1 MKAAAVTQCS
11 TAARR
16 NSAILHTFLLA
27 NLFIALLATNA
38 KAATQILLQR
48 GGLNDQPGQYS
59 GVVDLTIDPG
69 FDNAKVT
76 VTVDGQKVADGLMSP
91 YHLVV
96 DLGPTP
102 LQHRISIS
110 AKGANGKHVRW
121 TETINRGL
129 LPLALRVKAMDT
141 AAGLF
146 EVDATSPADDPIEVV
161 QLWDQGQVIA
171 TTSEAPYRFTVP
183 PSILASGFV
192 QVTARTK
199 AGEEAADFWS
209 AAGNVHVAELQ
220 VRTVPIFVSVVD
232 RNGVTHDNVDRALF
246 RIMDGNSEGT
256 IIEFGKAFDQ
266 PISIALLVD
275 SSASMTYSMKH
286 AAKAAGEFVKH
297 ALKDGDR
304 CSITAVQDV
313 PRRKQPLT
321 DDRAQIAAALAGI
334 TPLGRTALYDAVA
347 SAIRELREEKNRRA
361 IVVLTDGSDT
371 TSTWS
376 YDEVEKLSREA
387 AIPIYFIA
395 YEGGSDDDAARNLE
409 RLRYLASQTGGF
421 VATATEQNLMAKY
434 TEIEKDLRAQFAITY
449 QVSDFGKTNEWR
461 PVRVVVNSPKLTART
476 IKGYF
481 TP

>member
-1 MKAAAVTQCS
+1 MKAAVPRGS
-11 TAARR
+11 NEARR
-16 NSAILHTFLLA
+16 NR
-27 NLFIALLATNA
+27 ALLHPLLTVLLTGLLSTSAG
-38 KAATQILLQR
+38 AATQILLQR
-48 GGLNDQPGQYS
+48 GAPADQPGEFS
-59 GVVDLTIDPG
+59 GVVDLAVDPG

-76 VTVDGQKVADGLMSP
+76 VTVDGQKVAEGLMSP
-91 YHLVV
+91 YHVIV
-96 DLGPTP
+96 DLGPAA
-102 LQHRISIS
+102 LQHRITVS
-110 AKGANGKHVRW
+110 AKGTNGKLARW
-121 TETINRGL
+121 TQTINHGL
-129 LPLALRVKAMDT
+129 LPLALRVRAVDA
-141 AAGLF
+141 AAGAF
-146 EVDATSPADDPIEVV
+146 EVDATSSADDPIVAV
-161 QLWDQGQVIA
+161 QLWDKGQAIA
-171 TTSEAPYRFTVP
+171 TVSEGPYRFTVP
-183 PSILASGFV
+183 AETLAGGFV

-209 AAGNVHVAELQ
+209 ASGNVHVEELQ

-232 RNGVTHDNVDRALF
+232 RNGVTHDNLDRSQF
-246 RIMDGNSEGT
+246 RVVDGNSEGK

-286 AAKAAGEFVKH
+286 AAKAASEFVQH

-304 CSITAVQDV
+304 CSVTAVQDV

-321 DDRAQIAAALAGI
+321 SDRTQVAAALAGI
-334 TPLGRTALYDAVA
+334 TPMGRTALYDAVA

-361 IVVLTDGSDT
+361 VVVLTDGSDT

-376 YDEVEKLSREA
+376 YDEVEKVAREA

-395 YEGGSDDDAARNLE
+395 YEGGSDDDAARDLD
-409 RLRYLASQTGGF
+409 RLRYLAAQTGGF

-449 QVSDFGKTNEWR
+449 QISDFGKTNEWR
-461 PVRVVVNSPKLTART
+461 PVHVVVSSPKLTART

>member
-1 MKAAAVTQCS
+1 MKAAAPQSNV
-11 TAARR
+11 RKR
-16 NSAILHTFLLA
+16 NK
-27 NLFIALLATNA
+27 ALLLTLLNILLITTVAHGASAN
-38 KAATQILLQR
+38 TQIVLQR
-48 GGLNDQPGQYS
+48 GGLTDQPGQYH
-59 GVVDLTIDPG
+59 GVVDLVIDPG
-69 FDNAKVT
+69 FDNAKVA
-76 VTVDGQKVADGLMSP
+76 VTIDGQKVAEGLTSP

-96 DLGPTP
+96 DLGPSP
-102 LQHRISIS
+102 LQHKITIS
-110 AKGANGKHVRW
+110 AKGPNGKHARW

-129 LPLALRVKAMDT
+129 LPLALRVKAIDST
-141 AAGLF
+141 AGIF
-146 EVDATSPADDPIEVV
+146 EVDATSPADDPIENV
-161 QLWDQGQVIA
+161 QLWEGGQVVA
-171 TTSEAPYRFTVP
+171 TASVAPYRFTAP
-183 PSILASGFV
+183 PSTLASGFV

-209 AAGNVHVAELQ
+209 ATGNVHVEELQ

-232 RNGVTHDNVDRALF
+232 RNGVTHDDIDRSLF
-246 RIMDGNSEGT
+246 RIIDGNSEGT

-266 PISIALLVD
+266 PISIALLID

-286 AAKAAGEFVKH
+286 ASKAAGEFVKH

-321 DDRAQIAAALAGI
+321 NSREEIAAALAGI
-334 TPLGRTALYDAVA
+334 TPAGRTALYDAVA

-376 YDEVEKLSREA
+376 FEEIEKLAREA

-395 YEGGSDDDAARNLE
+395 YEGGSEDDAGRDLE

-434 TEIEKDLRAQFAITY
+434 NEIEKDLRAQFAITY
-449 QVSDFGKTNEWR
+449 QVSDFGKSNEWR

>member
-1 MKAAAVTQCS
+1 MKAATARCS
-11 TAARR
+11 TEARR
-16 NSAILHTFLLA
+16 NSALFLSS
-27 NLFIALLATNA
+27 LFTLFLTTNA
-38 KAATQILLQR
+38 AAATQILLQR
-48 GGLNDQPGQYS
+48 GGLTDQPGQYS
-59 GVVDLTIDPG
+59 GVVDLAIDPG

-91 YHLVV
+91 YHVVV
-96 DLGPTP
+96 DLGPMP
-102 LQHRISIS
+102 LEHRITIS
-110 AKGANGKHVRW
+110 AKGTNGKHARW

-129 LPLALRVKAMDT
+129 LPLALRVKAVDT
-141 AAGLF
+141 SAGIF
-146 EVDATSPADDPIEVV
+146 EVDATSPADDPIEIV

-171 TTSEAPYRFTVP
+171 TAKEAPYRFTVP
-183 PSILASGFV
+183 ASTLASGFV
-192 QVTARTK
+192 QITARTR

-209 AAGNVHVAELQ
+209 STGNVHVEELQ
-220 VRTVPIFVSVVD
+220 VRTIPIFVSVVD
-232 RNGVTHDNVDRALF
+232 RNGVTHDDVDRSLF
-246 RIMDGNSEGT
+246 RIIDGNSEAK

-266 PISIALLVD
+266 PISIALLID
-275 SSASMTYSMKH
+275 SSASMMYSMKE
-286 AAKAAGEFVKH
+286 ASKAANEFVKH

-321 DDRAQIAAALAGI
+321 SDRAQIAAALAGI
-334 TPLGRTALYDAVA
+334 TPMGRTALYDAVA
-347 SAIRELREEKNRRA
+347 SAIRELRDEKNRRA

-376 YDEVEKLSREA
+376 YEEVEKLSREA

-395 YEGGSDDDAARNLE
+395 YEGGSDDDAQRNLE
-409 RLRYLASQTGGF
+409 RLQYLATQTGGF

-434 TEIEKDLRAQFAITY
+434 SEIEKDLRAQFAIKY

-476 IKGYF
+476 IQGYF